1 MEEENKITPEEAFF
15 KTKSELEQKL
25 VAQLKEFA
33 GMFSTS
39 VVFKCNVEM
48 SIYFHQYR
56 AACRNPHF
64 RVEVETKIGAIMD
77 NVTEALR
84 KGNRAYN
91 SAYTL
96 AARLALKEAVKDMFA
111 KPSPVEII
119 GILLSRAERSKGK
132 KRREALAML
141 DKYVTD
147 TYPPVKGAPLP
158 SAELERENNYSNVR
172 YTKGRNYE
180 L

>member
-1 MEEENKITPEEAFF
+1 
-15 KTKSELEQKL
+15 
-25 VAQLKEFA
+25 
-33 GMFSTS
+33 
-39 VVFKCNVEM
+39 
-48 SIYFHQYR
+48 
-56 AACRNPHF
+56 
-64 RVEVETKIGAIMD
+64 MD

-96 AARLALKEAVKDMFA
+96 SARLALKEAVKDMFA
-111 KPSPVEII
+111 NPSPVEII

-141 DKYVTD
+141 DKFVTD
-147 TYPPVKGAPLP
+147 NYPPVKGAPLP
-158 SAELERENNYSNVR
+158 LAELERDNYNCNVR
-172 YTKGRNYE
+172 YTKGRDYE

>member
-1 MEEENKITPEEAFF
+1 
-15 KTKSELEQKL
+15 
-25 VAQLKEFA
+25 
-33 GMFSTS
+33 
-39 VVFKCNVEM
+39 
-48 SIYFHQYR
+48 
-56 AACRNPHF
+56 
-64 RVEVETKIGAIMD
+64 MD

-96 AARLALKEAVKDMFA
+96 SARLALKEMFA
-111 KPSPVEII
+111 NPSPVEII

-141 DKYVTD
+141 DKFVTD
-147 TYPPVKGAPLP
+147 NYPPVKGAPLP
-158 SAELERENNYSNVR
+158 SAELERDNYNCNVR
-172 YTKGRNYE
+172 YTKGRDYE

>member
-1 MEEENKITPEEAFF
+1 
-15 KTKSELEQKL
+15 
-25 VAQLKEFA
+25 
-33 GMFSTS
+33 
-39 VVFKCNVEM
+39 
-48 SIYFHQYR
+48 
-56 AACRNPHF
+56 
-64 RVEVETKIGAIMD
+64 MD

-119 GILLSRAERSKGK
+119 RILLSRAERSKGK

>member
-1 MEEENKITPEEAFF
+1 
-15 KTKSELEQKL
+15 
-25 VAQLKEFA
+25 
-33 GMFSTS
+33 
-39 VVFKCNVEM
+39 
-48 SIYFHQYR
+48 
-56 AACRNPHF
+56 
-64 RVEVETKIGAIMD
+64 MD

-147 TYPPVKGAPLP
+147 TYPPVKGAPMSVIQKGGTMNYKNLIGKTVFDFCNDAEILAKVTGF
-158 SAELERENNYSNVR
+158 SAPLESKEYIEGCAPVVHAQMLQSLAIETKDNELYNAAQKYEYECWKEQYSQSQED
-172 YTKGRNYE
+172 GCIID
-180 L
+180 

>member
-1 MEEENKITPEEAFF
+1 
-15 KTKSELEQKL
+15 
-25 VAQLKEFA
+25 
-33 GMFSTS
+33 
-39 VVFKCNVEM
+39 
-48 SIYFHQYR
+48 
-56 AACRNPHF
+56 
-64 RVEVETKIGAIMD
+64 MD

-96 AARLALKEAVKDMFA
+96 AARLALKEAKKDMFA

-119 GILLSRAERSKGK
+119 GILLSRAELSKGK

>member
-1 MEEENKITPEEAFF
+1 
-15 KTKSELEQKL
+15 
-25 VAQLKEFA
+25 
-33 GMFSTS
+33 
-39 VVFKCNVEM
+39 
-48 SIYFHQYR
+48 
-56 AACRNPHF
+56 
-64 RVEVETKIGAIMD
+64 MD

-96 AARLALKEAVKDMFA
+96 SARLALKEAVKDMFA
-111 KPSPVEII
+111 NPSPVEII

-141 DKYVTD
+141 DKFVTD
-147 TYPPVKGAPLP
+147 NYPPVKGAPLP
-158 SAELERENNYSNVR
+158 SDELERDNYNCNVR
-172 YTKGRNYE
+172 YTKGRDYE

>member
-1 MEEENKITPEEAFF
+1 
-15 KTKSELEQKL
+15 
-25 VAQLKEFA
+25 
-33 GMFSTS
+33 
-39 VVFKCNVEM
+39 
-48 SIYFHQYR
+48 
-56 AACRNPHF
+56 
-64 RVEVETKIGAIMD
+64 MD

-96 AARLALKEAVKDMFA
+96 SARLALKEAVKDMFA
-111 KPSPVEII
+111 NPSPVEII

-141 DKYVTD
+141 DKFVTD
-147 TYPPVKGAPLP
+147 NYPPVKGAPLP
-158 SAELERENNYSNVR
+158 STELERDNYNCNVR
-172 YTKGRNYE
+172 YTKERDYE